1 MDTLRKDFSLSAVVA
16 GLIAV
21 IISYAGPLIIVFQA
35 AKEAQL
41 PPAEVSSWIWAISI
55 GSGVTGLLLSWR
67 LRAPVITAWSTPGA
81 ALLVSMLPQV
91 SLAEAIGAYIVA
103 ALVIAVVGLS
113 GAFDRLMS
121 RLPKAIAAAMLAGIL
136 FRFGA
141 ELFTSIKLQ
150 PALVLAMFASYLLFK
165 RLSPRYAILSVL
177 IVGCAVAGLLGELN
191 ASALTLALA
200 EPHFTAPQWSWHAV
214 LNIGLPLALVSLTGQ
229 YVPGMAVMRSAGYDT
244 PARPILAVT
253 AIGSVLFAPFGSHGF
268 NLAAITAAICTGR
281 EAHEQPGKRYI
292 AGIACGLF
300 YILMG
305 TFGATL
311 ASVFA
316 ALPRELIAAL
326 AGLALFGAIMTGMAG
341 AMADEKQRE
350 PALITFLVT
359 ASGMSFLGL
368 AAAFWGLIFGLVAHW
383 ALNYSR
389 QRKAV
394 ASTVQVN

>member
-1 MDTLRKDFSLSAVVA
+1 MQTLRKDCSLSAIVA

-35 AKEAQL
+35 AREAQL
-41 PPAEVSSWIWAISI
+41 SPAEVSSWIWAISI

-91 SLAEAIGAYIVA
+91 SLAEAVGAYIVA
-103 ALVIAVVGLS
+103 SLVIAVVGLS
-113 GAFDRLMS
+113 GAFDKLMS

-141 ELFTSIKLQ
+141 ELFTSIKVQ
-150 PALVLAMFASYLLFK
+150 PWLVLSMFASYLVFK

-177 IVGCAVAGLLGELN
+177 IVGCAVAGLLGQLN
-191 ASALTLALA
+191 GSALTLALA
-200 EPHFTAPQWSWHAV
+200 EPVFIAPQWSWHAII
-214 LNIGLPLALVSLTGQ
+214 NIGLPLALVSLTGQ
-229 YVPGMAVMRSAGYDT
+229 YVPGMAVLRSAGYST
-244 PARPILAVT
+244 AARPILAVT
-253 AIGSVLFAPFGSHGF
+253 ALGSVLLAPFASHGF

-292 AGIACGLF
+292 AGIACGVF

-311 ASVFA
+311 ASVFS
-316 ALPRELIAAL
+316 ALPKELIAAL
-326 AGLALFGAIMTGMAG
+326 AGLALFGAIMTGLAG

-350 PALITFLVT
+350 AALITFLVT

-383 ALNYSR
+383 ALTYSR
-389 QRKAV
+389 ERRIAGVV
-394 ASTVQVN
+394 ANN